1 MGRLPH
7 HETLREIAS
16 AAVLLHPALE
26 ESFGMTGLEA
36 MVVGTPVVAGCD
48 SGNMPFLLDHGN
60 AGVLCDVRSPQ
71 AIADA
76 LLGVLMDQEGAERI
90 VHCAREV
97 ARSRF
102 SEERAISAYVDYYRD
117 ILERDGR

>member
-1 MGRLPH
+1 MGRLPY

-36 MVVGTPVVAGCD
+36 MVVGTPVIAGRD

-76 LLGVLMDQEGAERI
+76 LLGVLMDQERAERI
-90 VHCAREV
+90 VQCAREV
-97 ARSRF
+97 ARSKF
-102 SEERAISAYVDYYRD
+102 SEDKVIPAYIDYYRD
-117 ILERDGR
+117 ILELDGR

>member
-36 MVVGTPVVAGCD
+36 MVVGTPVIAGRD

-71 AIADA
+71 AIAAA
-76 LLGVLMDQEGAERI
+76 LLDVLTDQARAARI
-90 VHCAREV
+90 VQCAGEV
-97 ARSRF
+97 ARSKF
-102 SEERAISAYVDYYRD
+102 SEDKVISAYIDYYRD